1 MEITKG
7 NLEHMKA
14 EYVSGKRLREQYGY
28 LTINQHLLMLIPAT
42 FPETLSAQLEN
53 ILRQTSV
60 SEEAMHMLCR
70 IVQHC
75 KLEHLS
81 YWLFS

>member
-60 SEEAMHMLCR
+60 SE
-70 IVQHC
+70 
-75 KLEHLS
+75 
-81 YWLFS
+81 